1 MVRQKCLSR
10 FPGLRGEY
18 QRIGSCQE
26 AEKPQAG
33 NTPLTPGKMS
43 SEMGSIR
50 GVLGKERHGGVC
62 ERDRGRERSEIM
74 NQNKSQWFS
83 QPTPSAPWPSAK
95 SLQDFVSPVAICFP
109 TKQNTERRGHR
120 HIRENHDL
128 LMLLAP
134 HIASRTLTERIKKQP
149 KAHSALS
156 AGEGVFQCTQ
166 LRKGVGLTEFT
177 DQPQPSSGIKERP
190 LQSSRAPTHIAPTS
204 SRAPLPRQPRVP
216 GLQAQRLQFGGRL
229 TPGPKGQQEQ
239 VIRGP
244 SSPGNGR

>member
-1 MVRQKCLSR
+1 
-10 FPGLRGEY
+10 
-18 QRIGSCQE
+18 
-26 AEKPQAG
+26 
-33 NTPLTPGKMS
+33 
-43 SEMGSIR
+43 
-50 GVLGKERHGGVC
+50 
-62 ERDRGRERSEIM
+62 M

-83 QPTPSAPWPSAK
+83 LPTLSAPWPSAK
-95 SLQDFVSPVAICFP
+95 GLQDFVSPVAICFP

-120 HIRENHDL
+120 RIRKNHDL

-149 KAHSALS
+149 KAHRALS

-190 LQSSRAPTHIAPTS
+190 LQSSRAPTHIAPNA

-216 GLQAQRLQFGGRL
+216 GL
-229 TPGPKGQQEQ
+229 
-239 VIRGP
+239 
-244 SSPGNGR
+244 